1 MGPGGELGADERSP
15 FSPCSPSPAEEPA
28 ARRLRGVSTGG
39 WGRPSTGLGSGVA
52 AWVEAAQ
59 RGSVPVSVSKAAR
72 VGKGKGREGRQGV
85 VSILRPFPKANVAR
99 LCLAL

>member
-1 MGPGGELGADERSP
+1 MGPGGELGADERCP

-39 WGRPSTGLGSGVA
+39 WGRPSAGLGAGVA

-59 RGSVPVSVSKAAR
+59 RGSAPVSVSKAAR
-72 VGKGKGREGRQGV
+72 VGKGKGREGPQGV
-85 VSILRPFPKANVAR
+85 VSIPRPFLKANVAR